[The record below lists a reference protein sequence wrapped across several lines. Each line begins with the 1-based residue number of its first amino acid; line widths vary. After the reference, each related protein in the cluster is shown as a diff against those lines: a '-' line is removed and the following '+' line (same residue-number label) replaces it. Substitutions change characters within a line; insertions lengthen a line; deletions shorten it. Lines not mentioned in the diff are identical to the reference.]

1 MSELPSGTVTF
12 LFTDL
17 EGSTRLWEEHPEAMK
32 SVLARHDEI
41 LRDALAGHGGHVV
54 KSTGDGFHAVFTTAA
69 DAVAAAGRAQV
80 ELQEEAWGPTGPLRV
95 RMGLHTCEA
104 ELREGDYFGSAV
116 NRAAR
121 LMSIA
126 HGGQVVLS
134 SATAEVVVES
144 GFDLQ
149 DLGEHRLAG
158 LSRPERVWQL
168 CSPRIAREFPALR
181 SLDVLPGNLPRQMTS
196 FVGRDKEVEELAT
209 LVRSRAL
216 VTLTGVGGVGK
227 TRLALEVAAAVVG
240 DFPDL
245 PGPHPATA
253 LTP

>member
-1 MSELPSGTVTF
+1 MAELPTGTVTF

-17 EGSTRLWEEHPEAMK
+17 EASTRLWEEHPQAMK
-32 SVLARHDEI
+32 RALARHDEI
-41 LRDALAGHGGHVV
+41 LREAIRAHGGHVV
-54 KSTGDGFHAVFTTAA
+54 KTTGDGFHAAFTTGA

-80 ELQEEAWGPTGPLRV
+80 ELQEEAWGPTGPLRI

-121 LMSIA
+121 LMSVA

-134 SATAEVVVES
+134 AATAEVVVEA
-144 GFDLQ
+144 GFDVH

-168 CSPRIAREFPALR
+168 CPP
-181 SLDVLPGNLPRQMTS
+181 
-196 FVGRDKEVEELAT
+196 
-209 LVRSRAL
+209 
-216 VTLTGVGGVGK
+216 
-227 TRLALEVAAAVVG
+227 
-240 DFPDL
+240 
-245 PGPHPATA
+245 
-253 LTP
+253 